1 VSEMILPGTYIDV
14 LAEGLIAPGQVTVG
28 NLGVLGTAAKGPAGV
43 PTLLSNYNDAVAIF
57 GSYDSFLDPADPT
70 KRRADSLTLVRALE
84 IAFQQGASTVYAVR
98 VGNSDLANPH
108 HLAVATAPLNSAS
121 GPCVTL
127 QANSQGTWANA
138 MTVTVTAP
146 GSADVLT
153 VEETTTLTQSQ
164 ATAKEI
170 TLKHN
175 ATQSPRNRVLITM
188 LDGTV
193 ETPAIVTTAPA
204 PGQVQIAGN
213 QLKLGDALA
222 VGCIV
227 TVSYAVDPAAFVNV
241 TVTLGTTKEQY
252 LVADGDALVTAVNVT
267 GPSALVTATPGANSG
282 EHPATGENVRFAG
295 GWNGENQVSYSGAAG
310 LDTLLDV
317 DAHIIVAAGQA
328 NTTSGAAL
336 DAHCQLA
343 STDVHKRDRIAIVGS
358 DFAKQ
363 GTAQLQAQDII
374 TYVDKLIGN
383 TVSSDRVVFVAP
395 GILATSSA
403 QGESGQTVLLP
414 GAYTAAVIAGMLAA
428 LPPHI
433 SLTNKPV
440 AVQDLEVAFNNA
452 QLTELVQNGVTAVEK
467 SPGIHVLRG
476 QTTQVSGAFREITTR
491 RIVDYAKYGVR
502 SAAASYIGLLN
513 NDRVR
518 AALRATINSFL
529 KQMLD
534 GEMLVGYT
542 LDVTATRDQQ
552 IAGIAQVTMTLQPV
566 FSINF
571 IHVTM
576 ILS

>member
-1 VSEMILPGTYIDV
+1 MILPGTYIDV

-28 NLGVLGTAAKGPAGV
+28 NLGVLGTAAKGPVAV
-43 PTLLSNYNDAVAIF
+43 PTLLSSYNDAVALF
-57 GSYDSFLDPADPT
+57 GPYDSFLDPEDPT
-70 KRRADSLTLVRALE
+70 IRRTDSLTLVRALE

-98 VGNSDLANPH
+98 VGNSDPANPH
-108 HLAVATAPLNSAS
+108 HLAFATATLNSAS
-121 GPCVTL
+121 GLCVTL
-127 QANSQGTWANA
+127 QATSQGTWAND

-146 GSADVLT
+146 GSGDVLT
-153 VEETTTLTQSQ
+153 DEETTTLTQSQ
-164 ATAKEI
+164 ATAKQI

-175 ATQSPRNRVLITM
+175 ATQSPRNRVLITK
-188 LDGTV
+188 LDGSV

-204 PGQVQIAGN
+204 PGQVQITGN
-213 QLKLGDALA
+213 QLMLGDALTP
-222 VGCIV
+222 GSIV
-227 TVSYAVDPAAFVNV
+227 AVSYAVDPTAFVKV
-241 TVTLGTTKEQY
+241 TVTLGTTKEPY

-267 GPSALVTATPGANSG
+267 GPSNLVTATAGPNSG
-282 EHPATGENVRFAG
+282 EHPASGENVRFAG
-295 GWNGENQVSYSGAAG
+295 GWNGENAASYSGAAG

-317 DAHIIVAAGQA
+317 NAHIIVAAGQN

-336 DAHCQLA
+336 DAHCQQA
-343 STDVHKRDRIAIVGS
+343 STDVYKRDRIAIVGS

-363 GTAQLQAQDII
+363 GTTPLQAQDIV

-383 TVSSDRVVFVAP
+383 TLSSDRVVFVAP
-395 GILATSSA
+395 GLLATSSA
-403 QGESGQTVLLP
+403 QGEAGQTVLLP

-433 SLTNKPV
+433 SLTNKTV
-440 AVQDLEVAFNNA
+440 AVQDLEVSFNNA

-467 SPGIHVLRG
+467 SPAIRVLRG
-476 QTTQVSGAFREITTR
+476 QTTQAQGAFREITTR

-502 SAAASYIGLLN
+502 SAAAPYIGLLN

-534 GEMLVGYT
+534 DEMLVGYT

>member
-1 VSEMILPGTYIDV
+1 M
-14 LAEGLIAPGQVTVG
+14 
-28 NLGVLGTAAKGPAGV
+28 
-43 PTLLSNYNDAVAIF
+43 
-57 GSYDSFLDPADPT
+57 
-70 KRRADSLTLVRALE
+70 
-84 IAFQQGASTVYAVR
+84 
-98 VGNSDLANPH
+98 
-108 HLAVATAPLNSAS
+108 
-121 GPCVTL
+121 
-127 QANSQGTWANA
+127 
-138 MTVTVTAP
+138 
-146 GSADVLT
+146 
-153 VEETTTLTQSQ
+153 
-164 ATAKEI
+164 
-170 TLKHN
+170 
-175 ATQSPRNRVLITM
+175 
-188 LDGTV
+188 
-193 ETPAIVTTAPA
+193 
-204 PGQVQIAGN
+204 
-213 QLKLGDALA
+213 
-222 VGCIV
+222 
-227 TVSYAVDPAAFVNV
+227 
-241 TVTLGTTKEQY
+241 
-252 LVADGDALVTAVNVT
+252 T

-328 NTTSGAAL
+328 NTTAGAAL

-343 STDVHKRDRIAIVGS
+343 STDVYKRDRIAIVGS

-363 GTAQLQAQDII
+363 GAAPLQAQDII

-440 AVQDLEVAFNNA
+440 AVQDLEVALNNA

-467 SPGIHVLRG
+467 NPGIHVLRG
-476 QTTQVSGAFREITTR
+476 QTTQVQGAFREITTR

>member
-1 VSEMILPGTYIDV
+1 MI
-14 LAEGLIAPGQVTVG
+14 
-28 NLGVLGTAAKGPAGV
+28 
-43 PTLLSNYNDAVAIF
+43 
-57 GSYDSFLDPADPT
+57 
-70 KRRADSLTLVRALE
+70 
-84 IAFQQGASTVYAVR
+84 
-98 VGNSDLANPH
+98 
-108 HLAVATAPLNSAS
+108 
-121 GPCVTL
+121 
-127 QANSQGTWANA
+127 
-138 MTVTVTAP
+138 
-146 GSADVLT
+146 
-153 VEETTTLTQSQ
+153 TT
-164 ATAKEI
+164 
-170 TLKHN
+170 
-175 ATQSPRNRVLITM
+175 

-213 QLKLGDALA
+213 QLKLGDALV

-227 TVSYAVDPAAFVNV
+227 TVSYAVDPAVFVNV
-241 TVTLGTTKEQY
+241 TLTLGTTKEQY

-328 NTTSGAAL
+328 NTTAGAAL

-343 STDVHKRDRIAIVGS
+343 STDVYKRDRIAIVGS

-363 GTAQLQAQDII
+363 GAAPLQAQDII

-440 AVQDLEVAFNNA
+440 AVQDLEVALNNA

-467 SPGIHVLRG
+467 NPGIHVLRG
-476 QTTQVSGAFREITTR
+476 QTTQVQGAFREITTR